1 MLGDGAEERRRSSP
15 GGSKKLKSE
24 PAALFLHRLAIEL
37 GEPSVDALASKI
49 TVKEFRRWCGYY
61 LLEPFGTDWQRTAR
75 LAVWLAV
82 TLGAKFDPDD
92 EIEQKFLPTYR
103 SVPQTDDE
111 ILRELMKIPALRRR
125 REEGE

>member
-1 MLGDGAEERRRSSP
+1 M
-15 GGSKKLKSE
+15 
-24 PAALFLHRLAIEL
+24 FLHRLAIEL

-75 LAVWLAV
+75 LAVWVAV
-82 TLGAKFDPDD
+82 MFGAKFDPED

-111 ILRELMKIPALRRR
+111 ILRELMKIPGFRRKR
-125 REEGE
+125 EGE

>member
-1 MLGDGAEERRRSSP
+1 
-15 GGSKKLKSE
+15 
-24 PAALFLHRLAIEL
+24 LFLHRLAIEL

-49 TVKEFRRWCGYY
+49 TVREFRRWCGYY

-92 EIEQKFLPTYR
+92 EIEAKFLPTYR

-111 ILRELMKIPALRRR
+111 IFRELMKIPGLKKRH
-125 REEGE
+125 ESD